1 MADLEKLRANL
12 EARGF
17 RTAYFPTADEAAA
30 YLDGQIDGKTV
41 GIGGSMT
48 VKEMGLT
55 PGWLPTTRWSG
66 TGRGA
71 P

>member
-17 RTAYFPTADEAAA
+17 RTTYFPTADEAAA

-41 GIGGSMT
+41 GIGGS
-48 VKEMGLT
+48 T

>member
-17 RTAYFPTADEAAA
+17 RTTYFPTADEAAA
-30 YLDGQIDGKTV
+30 YLDGQIDGKTG
-41 GIGGSMT
+41 GI
-48 VKEMGLT
+48 
-55 PGWLPTTRWSG
+55 
-66 TGRGA
+66 GRGA